1 VTQEFETN
9 STAARADL
17 ARFLNLPLYFFDLD
31 AVLEHTN
38 STLAESREQRVA
50 VAERLLADIDGTAVS
65 IPAATGFYLIVQS
78 ARGALADDV
87 AERLNTAL
95 LLTLFGTAATVPER
109 FKQLFRPVSTGAGNA
124 KSAPT
129 EVPILPAPANEESD
143 DDALE
148 TNVRESRDIYSELA
162 LKGQMPNQNV
172 ELLFHPVHDLLRGRS
187 TTFFCTPAF
196 CVGGEPV
203 IHGYKAFEGVSPRD
217 LPFIDR
223 AMLAHS
229 LKFNRRMAQ
238 AGVFTATGTYVS
250 FETLAHPRSREIYQE
265 ALRAAGVPDYPSL
278 VLCIKDLPVGI
289 TASRIAEL
297 VGYLR
302 PLAKRV
308 FVQLPNAET
317 PILNCGYLG
326 ANGFV
331 LSQPGRQTPAQSERN
346 AVWLARVAE
355 SQMALTTIDQ
365 IESESELEAIRRTPV
380 RFGMGPAFGP
390 TLFRGSSEPIEV
402 ESFMKAAARAAQSE
416 TRGVRRFGPRSET
429 RAGAEKVN

>member
-1 VTQEFETN
+1 V
-9 STAARADL
+9 
-17 ARFLNLPLYFFDLD
+17 
-31 AVLEHTN
+31 
-38 STLAESREQRVA
+38 LAESRQQRAA
-50 VAERLLADIDGTAVS
+50 VAERLLTEIDGTAVS

-78 ARGALADDV
+78 ARGEMADNI
-87 AERLNTAL
+87 AQRLNAAL
-95 LLTLFGTAATVPER
+95 LQTLFGTAATVPER
-109 FKQLFRPVSTGAGNA
+109 FKLLFRPVSTGAGTV
-124 KSAPT
+124 KVPQSVVQAPP
-129 EVPILPAPANEESD
+129 VPANEESGD

-148 TNVRESRDIYSELA
+148 TNVRESRDVYSELA

-203 IHGYKAFEGVSPRD
+203 IHGYKAFEGASPRD

-250 FETLAHPRSREIYQE
+250 FETLVNARSREIYQE

-278 VLCIKDLPVGI
+278 VLCIKDLPAGI

-297 VGYLR
+297 VAYLR
-302 PLAKRV
+302 PLTKRV
-308 FVQLPNAET
+308 FVHLPNAET
-317 PILNCGYLG
+317 PVLNCGYLG

-331 LSQPGRQTPAQSERN
+331 LSQPARQTPAQTERN
-346 AVWLARVAE
+346 AMWLARVAE
-355 SQMALTTIDQ
+355 SQTALTTIDQ
-365 IESESELEAIRRTPV
+365 IESDSELEAIHRTPV

-402 ESFMKAAARAAQSE
+402 ESFMKAAARAAQGES
-416 TRGVRRFGPRSET
+416 RGVRRFGQRSET
-429 RAGAEKVN
+429 HTRAEKVN